1 MSRKNAVKIKTMVS
15 ESSGYHF
22 KSGTDESSY
31 VIASKHGICHKA
43 DDCEPYNDGDLD
55 CCKSCRVELDLSSVI
70 LYKKRDV
77 RLTSLKVYSF
87 PNNDVAIIQVEEKS
101 STPLKIGK
109 LEGNK
114 NTFSVFGYKSDS
126 KEPSR
131 LLLNNPEI
139 EGEECYFNIESN
151 AITELVEKSEDL
163 VGMSGSIVIDRNDID
178 IPVAYSVIT
187 TNEESNDL
195 LGDVLQRIDFEE
207 MHEFFGSTIFPQQRC
222 KINLDT
228 SFKNHFETISVVSV
242 NNKLKLSILIPST
255 KGFPFFNLSPIAK
268 SLTSEFEAILGHN
281 ADNKSM
287 LTVSALR
294 VLEQKKTLQ
303 PAYKL
308 LASRIVEAMMNAPH
322 IYSTYIDHSHYHHVH
337 LLNDSENGT
346 EFIVSSYGG
355 EGNLS
360 EQLNF
365 TLGQMLYHL
374 NHYAF
379 DASLISERAFLNV
392 KYSPEECEALYE
404 VLFGSND
411 DDFIRNLSIIHCMD
425 LQFCGVSKGSAIKG
439 QIESLV
445 QQAIDNIEQ
454 STIDLIEQ
462 DLNVNLYVVP
472 MNKSNELT
480 ELVEELLK

>member
-1 MSRKNAVKIKTMVS
+1 MSRKNAVKIKTTVS

-22 KSGTDESSY
+22 KSGTDDSSY
-31 VIASKHGICHKA
+31 VIASKHGVCQKA
-43 DDCEPYNDGDLD
+43 DDCVPYNDGELD
-55 CCKSCRVELDLSSVI
+55 CCKSCDVKLDLSSVT
-70 LYKKRDV
+70 LHKKRGV
-77 RLTSLKVYSF
+77 SLTYSKVYAF
-87 PNNDVAIIQVEEKS
+87 PNNDIAIIQVEEKS

-109 LEGNK
+109 LKDNE
-114 NTFSVFGYKSDS
+114 SALAAFGYKSDS
-126 KEPSR
+126 TDPSR

-163 VGMSGSIVIDRNDID
+163 VGMSGSIVINRNDID

-195 LGDVLQRIDFEE
+195 LGDVLQSIDFEE
-207 MHEFFGSTIFPQQRC
+207 MHEFFGSTIFPKQRC
-222 KINLDT
+222 KISLDT
-228 SFKNHFETISVVSV
+228 NFKNHFKTISTVSV
-242 NNKLKLSILIPST
+242 NDKLKLSILIPSK
-255 KGFPFFNLSPIAK
+255 KGFPYFNLNPIAK

-281 ADNKSM
+281 TDNKSM

-294 VLEQKKTLQ
+294 VLEQKKKLQ

-308 LASRIVEAMMNAPH
+308 LASRIVESMMNAPH
-322 IYSTYIDHSHYHHVH
+322 IYSTYIDHTHYHHVH
-337 LLNDSENGT
+337 LLNDSDSGA

-360 EQLNF
+360 EQLNY

-379 DASLISERAFLNV
+379 DASLISERAFLNI

-404 VLFGSND
+404 VLFGNN
-411 DDFIRNLSIIHCMD
+411 DDFIRNLSIMHCMD
-425 LQFCGVSKGSAIKG
+425 LQCCGVSKNSAIEG

-454 STIDLIEQ
+454 STIDLIQQE
-462 DLNVNLYVVP
+462 LNVNLYVLP
-472 MNKSNELT
+472 MNKCNELT